1 MNINDV
7 LQPGGIW
14 SWLLV
19 GLIAGFA
26 ANVLVRG
33 RSSGCIGSI
42 ALGLIGAIIGGLIAE
57 YFKWGTFHFWGSL
70 LLAFIGACI
79 LIIPFQLLFGKR
91 S

>member
-14 SWLLV
+14 SWLLI

-26 ANVLVRG
+26 ANVVVSG

-57 YFKWGTFHFWGSL
+57 YFKWGIFHFWGSL

-79 LIIPFQLLFGKR
+79 LIIPFKLFSGNR